1 MTAPLALVPLA
12 DEDGAALADPGL
24 LAQWQRF
31 VDRQRDSQLLL
42 CAPVAAE
49 KEQQA

>member
-1 MTAPLALVPLA
+1 
-12 DEDGAALADPGL
+12 LADPQL

-42 CAPVAAE
+42 CAPRADA
-49 KEQQA
+49 Q